1 MIQALALA
9 GMILNG
15 GTMAT
20 EVEIPQQPQETVYDV
35 MEEATG
41 LDLPELLYV
50 KEDNVIVKERD
61 GIVYLS
67 SKEPKVIVKEKII
80 VQEKVITKYVK
91 TDPPKEKVT
100 LSRPTVVAEKVTPRP
115 ETKPVEKPAA
125 APIQKPEPAAQKAA
139 VVPSGSGAWQ
149 SFNFTYYTAT
159 CPGCSGITATGVDV
173 RSSTTYQG
181 MKVLAVNPAVIPYW
195 SIVEVQLSNG
205 QSFRGIALDTGGKM
219 RSNPNVIDVL
229 AGSNNEAISNG
240 VDSGKIRFIR
250 RGKE

>member
-20 EVEIPQQPQETVYDV
+20 EVEIPQQPKETVYDV

-41 LDLPELLYV
+41 RDLPELLYV
-50 KEDNVIVKERD
+50 KDDSVIVEERD

-67 SKEPKVIVKEKII
+67 SKKPKVIVKEKIL
-80 VQEKVITKYVK
+80 VQEKIITKYVK
-91 TDPPKEKVT
+91 TDPPKDKITVT
-100 LSRPTVVAEKVTPRP
+100 GPR
-115 ETKPVEKPAA
+115 EQAVKKPVPAAKKPDPKPDPKPVQKAAPKPAA
-125 APIQKPEPAAQKAA
+125 PAA
-139 VVPSGSGAWQ
+139 GSGTWQ
-149 SFNFTYYTAT
+149 PFNFTYYTAA
-159 CPGCSGITATGVDV
+159 CPGCSGITATGVNV
-173 RSSTTYQG
+173 QSRTTYQG
-181 MKVLAVNPAVIPYW
+181 MKILAVNPAVIPYW

-219 RSNPNVIDVL
+219 RQNPNVIDVL
-229 AGSNNEAISNG
+229 AGSNSEAISNG

-250 RGKE
+250 KGKG